1 MISLSLAATGL
12 RRESGEVALVANNG
26 RERLRGRSSP
36 LVNRKTKGIQK
47 DRLMMNLKAKASETA
62 EHMVNVVT
70 ETVEKVGHAASEALH
85 KGEHALSDMARK
97 AVGLAPE
104 ATDKLKEVGNKVA
117 GKTQNGVA
125 TGGLKVEDAADK
137 IKGASAKTKN
147 DAN

>member
-1 MISLSLAATGL
+1 MIRLSPTATGL
-12 RRESGEVALVANNG
+12 RRESGEVALVANKE
-26 RERLRGRSSP
+26 RERLCFRSSP
-36 LVNRKTKGIQK
+36 LVNRKTKRYPQGEAH
-47 DRLMMNLKAKASETA
+47 DETA
-62 EHMVNVVT
+62 EHLVNVVT
-70 ETVEKVGHAASEALH
+70 ETVEKVAHAASEALH

-125 TGGLKVEDAADK
+125 TGRVKVEDAADK